1 MKRREFIAALGGA
14 AVTAVLLERR
24 RIAELIPPARYA
36 SWRDASVASGS
47 YDDVLVNEFR
57 VARSANYRSDGTL
70 LPSNLLYLTALG
82 LKKPHISV
90 VDFGGATGELG
101 KEFQSVFPGSSFTVV
116 ENPTLV
122 AMMRDKSSIQ
132 YVTSL
137 PASCDIFFS
146 SGTLQYVEM
155 PLDVLAAGFSSA
167 AYAVIL
173 TRNSFSKEKI
183 YQSQTTRLF
192 ENGMGTLPVNFTDR
206 EISYPHQTLD
216 EGEVMKIAER
226 NSFRLVARVDE
237 SSGAF
242 SYRKSVYGKELV
254 FVRAG

>member
-14 AVTAVLLERR
+14 ALGGAAVTAVLLGRR
-24 RIAELIPPARYA
+24 RIAELIPPTRYA
-36 SWRDASVASGS
+36 SWREASVASGS
-47 YDDVLVNEFR
+47 YDDALVNEFR

-82 LKKPHISV
+82 LKKPHTSV

-101 KEFQSVFPGSSFTVV
+101 KEFQSRFPGSSFTVV
-116 ENPTLV
+116 ETPTLV

-146 SGTLQYVEM
+146 SGTLQYLEM

-167 AYAVIL
+167 AYAVWLAI
-173 TRNSFSKEKI
+173 RFPRKEYIDRKQQSCSRTAWAQ
-183 YQSQTTRLF
+183 YQQITPTERYHIPIRQL
-192 ENGMGTLPVNFTDR
+192 
-206 EISYPHQTLD
+206 
-216 EGEVMKIAER
+216 MKT
-226 NSFRLVARVDE
+226 
-237 SSGAF
+237 
-242 SYRKSVYGKELV
+242 K
-254 FVRAG
+254 

>member
-1 MKRREFIAALGGA
+1 MYSRQKAA
-14 AVTAVLLERR
+14 
-24 RIAELIPPARYA
+24 
-36 SWRDASVASGS
+36 S
-47 YDDVLVNEFR
+47 
-57 VARSANYRSDGTL
+57 L

-101 KEFQSVFPGSSFTVV
+101 KEFQTLFPCSSFTVV
-116 ENPTLV
+116 ETPTLV
-122 AMMRDKSSIQ
+122 AMMHGKSSIQ
-132 YVTSL
+132 YVASL

-173 TRNSFSKEKI
+173 ARNSFSKEKI
-183 YQSQTTRLF
+183 YRSQTTKLF
-192 ENGMGTLPVNFTDR
+192 ENGMGAIPANFTDR
-206 EISYPHQTLD
+206 EISYPHQTID

-226 NSFRLVARVDE
+226 NGFRLVARVDE

-242 SYRKSVYGKELV
+242 SYRKRVYGKELV
-254 FVRAG
+254 FVRTE